1 MRKTNNS
8 KDRSRSLRDDK
19 QKDNG
24 KDNDKNNDKDNGK
37 GNGKNNDKDNGS
49 GKSWLGE
56 VIHFT
61 HAALSPQRAKALV
74 GDPDGLRHGW
84 GTRAFVTELKEGHP
98 AT

>member
-1 MRKTNNS
+1 MTFVVGLMRKTNNS

-49 GKSWLGE
+49 GCRSVTATSKSTRRG
-56 VIHFT
+56 
-61 HAALSPQRAKALV
+61 P
-74 GDPDGLRHGW
+74 GW
-84 GTRAFVTELKEGHP
+84 TATWMGHP
-98 AT
+98 SFCD